1 MGLQSYQA
9 LMTVNWYLSK
19 RGERDGLY
27 PSLSADTQCVYEGQ
41 DFSVTPPLS
50 ADTQY
55 VHEGQDFSFTDFIDT
70 LISNFQPSQL

>member
-1 MGLQSYQA
+1 MGLQRYQA
-9 LMTVNWYLSK
+9 LMTVNWCLSK

-27 PSLSADTQCVYEGQ
+27 P
-41 DFSVTPPLS
+41 PLI

-55 VHEGQDFSFTDFIDT
+55 VYEAQDFSVSDSIDT